1 MSIASI
7 FQSTHPLRGATGLA
21 IAADG
26 TISFQSTHPLRGAT
40 AVYVQQSRWN
50 GDISIHAPLAGCD
63 LTPPPLAGGITVFQS
78 THPLRGATIAVCTP
92 AFMFS
97 ISIHAPLA
105 GCDHRCRAS
114 AWQINHFNPR
124 TPCGV
129 RHGRALIEVNRA
141 LFQSTHPLRGAT
153 RNPESITK
161 QQQIS
166 IHAPLAGCDYLGAA
180 GEVEADPFQST
191 HPLRGA
197 TIAVTTSRFPQIFQ
211 STHPL
216 RGATRGQRQADWVML
231 FQSTHP
237 LRGATSPVWLPDD
250 QLSDFNPR
258 TPCGVRPSGRERR
271 KMVCDFN
278 PRTPCGVRR
287 AEMDAAGWGD
297 AISIHAPLAGCDP
310 L

>member
-166 IHAPLAGCDYLGAA
+166 IHAPLAGCDYCNRITACM
-180 GEVEADPFQST
+180 
-191 HPLRGA
+191 HPYFNPRTPCG
-197 TIAVTTSRFPQIFQ
+197 VR
-211 STHPL
+211 
-216 RGATRGQRQADWVML
+216 QRSQGGRV
-231 FQSTHP
+231 
-237 LRGATSPVWLPDD
+237 GGG
-250 QLSDFNPR
+250 DFNPR
-258 TPCGVRPSGRERR
+258 TPCGVRPFL
-271 KMVCDFN
+271 VCRSSRCCSNFN
-278 PRTPCGVRR
+278 PRTPCGVRQQKR
-287 AEMDAAGWGD
+287 TKKTA
-297 AISIHAPLAGCDP
+297 LF
-310 L
+310 